1 MTTSPKQIGYW
12 NGITHGKAQFAN
24 RIDAEQFS
32 AEMIKQ
38 YADRDCGWYWS
49 CEECDPKLFIVRSK
63 LVTKNGK
70 TYLTGGVIDNLF

>member
-1 MTTSPKQIGYW
+1 MCDTLDNKQRGEEVNMNGVCEGCEALSPVKQDEWGNW
-12 NGITHGKAQFAN
+12 
-24 RIDAEQFS
+24 
-32 AEMIKQ
+32 
-38 YADRDCGWYWS
+38 C